1 MKGVKFFIAIGLIFT
16 CRLGFADYY
25 KRGGWIC
32 NSFKEAEQDYS
43 AHPES
48 KYTQAG
54 YALCLIAKG
63 EDDKGLSILYH
74 SADFNQNV
82 YAAFLIAS
90 YIGSDGTF
98 ENALATEK
106 VNEAITAYF
115 KVLALI
121 NLGIDYPRNGY
132 REYETESQMELT
144 AYHRITT
151 LFSNKFIQGARG
163 AENSYLLR
171 SPSYKGDRNLDTYPE
186 YSPYTIDSLQKTI
199 RHASRCLTLPKK
211 PHFQA
216 DKYEKTL
223 LACRV
228 VRDRATALLSLEQKR
243 LNILAQESC
252 HRDLPQCVEYEEIR
266 DEMVSLIKQ
275 SHAKIKDI
283 WGVEYVVTAER
294 Q

>member
-43 AHPES
+43 ANPES

-90 YIGSDGTF
+90 YIGSDGAF

-144 AYHRITT
+144 AYSRVVS
-151 LFSNKFIQGARG
+151 FFANKFIKGLNG
-163 AENSYLLR
+163 SHNSYLLR

-186 YSPYTIDSLQKTI
+186 YSPYTIDSLQKTV
-199 RHASRCLTLPKK
+199 RHANRCLALPKK

-216 DKYEKTL
+216 DKYAKALSVCQVFKDE
-223 LACRV
+223 AQ
-228 VRDRATALLSLEQKR
+228 ALLPLEQKR
-243 LNILAQESC
+243 LTLLAQDSC
-252 HRDLPQCVEYEEIR
+252 HRDLPQCEEYEEVTN
-266 DEMVSLIKQ
+266 EMVSLIRQ
-275 SHAKIKDI
+275 GHSIRKDI
-283 WGVEYVVTAER
+283 WSGKSVAMTGS